1 MEEELTELNLSLT
14 QKEQIL
20 ESLKKEVEGLV
31 PKLQGYMEAREH
43 LLHMTVKE
51 KTAEEFRKLE
61 MSLKNE
67 QRENAW
73 LQRAVKENKRKR
85 ADRLSRLQQEVTDLK
100 KSLATKGDTLKIYEA
115 RSCSRMLSNP
125 KDSLDQHLSNLD
137 AFDINQEGL
146 HNVYITTAT

>member
-1 MEEELTELNLSLT
+1 MEEELTQLNLSLT

-43 LLHMTVKE
+43 LLQMTVKE
-51 KTAEEFRKLE
+51 KTAEEFQKLE

-100 KSLATKGDTLKIYEA
+100 RSLATKGDTLTRYEA
-115 RSCSRMLSNP
+115 KSCSRMFNS
-125 KDSLDQHLSNLD
+125 KYSLDQHSIHLD

-146 HNVYITTAT
+146 HNV